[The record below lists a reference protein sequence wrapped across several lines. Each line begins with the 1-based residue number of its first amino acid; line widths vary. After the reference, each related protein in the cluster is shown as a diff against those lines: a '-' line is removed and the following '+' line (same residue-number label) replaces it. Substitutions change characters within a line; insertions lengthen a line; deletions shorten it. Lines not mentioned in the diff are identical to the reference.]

1 MSTIIIHSASINTG
15 DLRSRPAR

>member
-1 MSTIIIHSASINTG
+1 MTTIIIHSASINTG